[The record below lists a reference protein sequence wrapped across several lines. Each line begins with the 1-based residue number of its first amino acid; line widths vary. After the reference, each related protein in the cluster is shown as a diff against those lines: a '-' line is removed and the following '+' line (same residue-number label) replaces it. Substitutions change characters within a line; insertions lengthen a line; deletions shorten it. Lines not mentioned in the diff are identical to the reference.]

1 MNLIAYYKNNTLLNQ
16 NITINLQSREN
27 KQFFFES
34 LLIRQILKEIP
45 TEDKINRYIV
55 ILVNSNSNLLYQ

>member
-55 ILVNSNSNLLYQ
+55 ILVNSNSNLLY